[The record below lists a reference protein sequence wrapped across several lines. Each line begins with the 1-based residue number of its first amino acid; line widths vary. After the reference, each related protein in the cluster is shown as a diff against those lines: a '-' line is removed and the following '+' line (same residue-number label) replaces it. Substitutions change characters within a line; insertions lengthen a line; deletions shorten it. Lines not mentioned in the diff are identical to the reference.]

1 MDLDTVCCCWAAW
14 LIARACDGETMGVFG
29 RFSRDHRNHIVDQLQ
44 SMFALPL
51 STLDLGSPAGVKW
64 GRGRVT
70 FWHVLASPELLVGRQ
85 LLSGEGTQVVDAPD
99 ARHHPEGVHVA
110 HGAQL
115 AVLRPRL
122 RPAAVRTPARACQPD
137 LSQVLVRSP
146 TLTH

>member
-1 MDLDTVCCCWAAW
+1 MDLLKVDLSEGSGMTKCKGCERIDTTTVVCAFLHSLGWRRTGPVDLDTVCCCWAAW

-85 LLSGEGTQVVDAPD
+85 LLSGRD
-99 ARHHPEGVHVA
+99 
-110 HGAQL
+110 L
-115 AVLRPRL
+115 
-122 RPAAVRTPARACQPD
+122 ARA
-137 LSQVLVRSP
+137 LSP
-146 TLTH
+146 